1 MSTTP
6 SETSDVQGFAL
17 DPRPKC
23 VHTSLVNRLCQVHRY
38 LTMLHLIEEGQSSG
52 VYTSHNPKYANIRV
66 AETVGGIGG
75 VS

>member
-17 DPRPKC
+17 DSRPTC
-23 VHTSLVNRLCQVHRY
+23 VYTSLVNRLRQVDQY
-38 LTMLHLIEEGQSSG
+38 LTMVHLIEEGQRSEA
-52 VYTSHNPKYANIRV
+52 YTSQNPKYVNIRV
-66 AETVGGIGG
+66 AVGGIGG